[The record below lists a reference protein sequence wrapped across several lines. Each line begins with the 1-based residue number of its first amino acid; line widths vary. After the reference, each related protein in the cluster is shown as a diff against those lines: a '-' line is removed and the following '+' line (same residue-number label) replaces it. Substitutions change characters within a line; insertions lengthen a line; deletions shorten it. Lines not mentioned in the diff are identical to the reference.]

1 MVDRLTDTVV
11 FGADL
16 GLNRP
21 GFSRIHLKKDDGIW
35 HINSVTV
42 MSVDNKSKQ
51 KNMKKQRGEKL
62 AEIADSFIRFVADD
76 IENMGRSVPCYFVRE
91 HSINNASFGRRSGTA
106 ARTGISETVGVMDL
120 QLWLLQKYAVWDEI
134 YPVTIKKQ
142 LTGNHKASKEEVAE
156 AVRRYV
162 GDMDFK
168 NDDESDA
175 VAVAL
180 AWLIKNDYI
189 EFKKEDDKHGK
200 DS

>member
-1 MVDRLTDTVV
+1 MADSLTDIIV

-21 GFSRIHLKKDDGIW
+21 GFSRIHLKKDKEIW

-76 IENMGRSVPCYFVRE
+76 INNMGGSVPCYFVRE
-91 HSINNASFGRRSGTA
+91 HSINNASFGTRSGTA
-106 ARTGISETVGVMDL
+106 ARTGISETVGVMDY
-120 QLWLLQKYAVWDEI
+120 QLYMLSKESIWDEI

-142 LTGNHKASKEEVAE
+142 LTGNHKASKDEVAS
-156 AVRRYV
+156 AVKRYV

-189 EFKKEDDKHGK
+189 ELKKEDD
-200 DS
+200 